1 MGIFTF
7 GKKRRSKLK
16 KSSKKKSVSSKLP
29 KRLLHICK
37 VLKVRV
43 KSKSGKYKSMKVLV
57 KQCLKKIQVLKKK
70 MAKKVPK
77 KKSKVKKTNK
87 TKRSY
92 KRKAS
97 VPKSSSSVPK
107 RSSSVPKRSSS
118 VPKRSRSSRSSQLM
132 LTQGG
137 GVGHRGKV
145 YRFGNQY
152 AEYKVDPSNGYA
164 TDNVQY
170 PGLKSA
176 SPQYEGINKEFYGAK
191 VPAVLP
197 PEWNFN
203 YTKDGVLN
211 PVGAPFNQSAKFG
224 RRHRKKY

>member
-97 VPKSSSSVPK
+97 VPKS
-107 RSSSVPKRSSS
+107 SSSVPKRSSS

>member
-16 KSSKKKSVSSKLP
+16 KSSKRKSTNSKLP
-29 KRLLHICK
+29 KKLLHICK

-43 KSKSGKYKSMKVLV
+43 KSKSGKYKAMSVLV
-57 KQCLKKIQVLKKK
+57 KQCLKKIKVLKKK

-77 KKSKVKKTNK
+77 KKTSVRRKVKK
-87 TKRSY
+87 SY
-92 KRKAS
+92 KRRAS
-97 VPKSSSSVPK
+97 VPKGKRSVP
-107 RSSSVPKRSSS
+107 RR
-118 VPKRSRSSRSSQLM
+118 SRSSQLM
-132 LTQGG
+132 LTRGG

-145 YRFGNQY
+145 YSFGNQY
-152 AEYKVDPSNGYA
+152 AEYKVDPSYGYA
-164 TDNVQY
+164 TDNKQY

-191 VPAVLP
+191 VPGVLP

-211 PVGAPFNQSAKFG
+211 PVGAPFNKSAKFG
-224 RRHRKKY
+224 RRHRRKY